1 MTRAVIPISI
11 LYLLFAV
18 PGAAEDIWK
27 VKPVREWS
35 REETQRFLRDSPW
48 VRKVTVGGSPVESL
62 PPTGASVETAA
73 GRRESSGAE
82 GGTSSTT
89 VDVEPGRQIGAAYYV
104 EWSSAKIVRQA
115 RLHFAA
121 LRGEVKE
128 EGEVATPDAY
138 IVMVSGPDMKAFDAS
153 TEAQLA
159 AGTSVRA
166 KRSNLALPPLGVK
179 IRKTPEGRVIAIQ
192 FAFSRISNGQPTL
205 SDQEKS
211 VEFAC
216 KVRDLA
222 IKTSFNLSKMTTE
235 QGRDL

>member
-1 MTRAVIPISI
+1 MPRAVITVS
-11 LYLLFAV
+11 LWCLLFSGRA
-18 PGAAEDIWK
+18 GAEDTWK
-27 VKPVREWS
+27 AKPVHEWS
-35 REETQRFLRDSPW
+35 RGETQRFLGESPW
-48 VRKVTVGGSPVESL
+48 VKKVAVGGSLVESL
-62 PPTGASVETAA
+62 PPAGGSVETTA

-89 VDVEPGRQIGAAYYV
+89 VDAEPGRQMGAVYYV

-128 EGEVATPDAY
+128 EGEVAPLDAY
-138 IVMVSGPDMKAFDAS
+138 IVMVSGPDMKAFDAI

-159 AGTSVRA
+159 AGASLRA
-166 KRSNLALPPLGVK
+166 KRSNLALAPLEVK
-179 IRKTPEGRVIAIQ
+179 IRKTTEGRMVAIQ
-192 FAFSRISNGQPTL
+192 LAFSRISNGQPTL

-216 KVRDLA
+216 KVRGLA
-222 IKTSFNLSKMTTE
+222 IKASFDLSKMTTKE
-235 QGRDL
+235 GRDL